1 MILSPIDVKIDYLK
15 NDIREWPL
23 VENGKI
29 LSRTCYDE
37 ECKITNYWRVQIYF
51 KSGSVGKILHL
62 VFLNKVILKPEVR
75 PTQIKLKTSKYRVSQ
90 KLDILWYDLY
100 NSKR

>member
-29 LSRTCYDE
+29 LSRTCYGE
-37 ECKITNYWRVQIYF
+37 ELKITNYWRVQIYI
-51 KSGSVGKILHL
+51 KSGSVRKIIHL
-62 VFLNKVILKPEVR
+62 VFLNRVFLKPEVC
-75 PTQIKLKTSKYRVSQ
+75 PTQIKKKKKSKYRVS
-90 KLDILWYDLY
+90 K
-100 NSKR
+100 N